1 MSVPVSLGS
10 SLPRSLDNFI
20 KRTVAEGAAP
30 VPNVQLETRVPEI
43 GPYVLNLGNAKF
55 DLTVYPGPR
64 MWFEAQAVTGTQ
76 LNTSA

>member
-1 MSVPVSLGS
+1 MTVPVSLGS

-43 GPYVLNLGNAKF
+43 GPYVLNLGDAQFN
-55 DLTVYPGPR
+55 LTVYPGPR
-64 MWFEAQAVTGTQ
+64 MWFDAQPVTGTQ
-76 LNTSA
+76 INTSA